1 MRSPTEPFLVPPYND
16 HILPHESFPPWQS
29 LRHVASLVAAA
40 LRRRSM
46 EINLKCLEV
55 ALVQASHRIMVV
67 ARGEL
72 PPERWH
78 RRVRVAI
85 DKLERAKLAIVDYV
99 AAETLELT
107 EAQALVDGIDE
118 TIGRLVEQVA
128 LTPFPDDVRDRLPEL
143 SVVPR
148 VVH

>member
-1 MRSPTEPFLVPPYND
+1 
-16 HILPHESFPPWQS
+16 
-29 LRHVASLVAAA
+29 
-40 LRRRSM
+40 
-46 EINLKCLEV
+46 
-55 ALVQASHRIMVV
+55 MVV

-72 PPERWH
+72 PAERWH

-107 EAQALVDGIDE
+107 EAEALVVGIDD
-118 TIGRLVEQVA
+118 TIRKLVEQVA
-128 LTPFPDDVRDRLPEL
+128 VAPFPDDIRDRLPDL